1 MIRRRPSARAW
12 TATSTL
18 AAAKWVS
25 KHFAASSVLAAR
37 AQVLA
42 ARAQVLAAR
51 AQVLAP
57 LEAGKLA
64 QAREQTMPES
74 HRTEKEHS
82 VVALEGGREG
92 RFCWKRPSISRVT
105 IAATCGDCGISPESR

>member
-12 TATSTL
+12 TATSTS
-18 AAAKWVS
+18 AAARWVS
-25 KHFAASSVLAAR
+25 KHFAASS
-37 AQVLA
+37 VLA

-64 QAREQTMPES
+64 QAREQTMPGS

-82 VVALEGGREG
+82 VVALEGGLEG